1 MSLADA
7 EHFVRDP
14 EWTWYIL
21 FYFFLAGLSGGS
33 YAIATLLRLSNRADE
48 PAARIGY
55 YLAFATMLGCPI
67 LLTLDLGQP
76 LRFWH
81 MLVNTTPDDMG
92 LNFKYWSPMSVGA
105 WALVAFS
112 VFVTVSF
119 FEVLVRDRKI
129 RLSITDRLVRVLDGV
144 LGKLWNIVGAVQAC
158 LRDPL
163 GMQDVHALL
172 RCLTQLLQRPELDRL
187 GRAGLGA
194 GGFHPALQPVVAE
207 RAFLRDLGVGV
218 HLDHAVRARGDAVAT
233 TVADIRLDEHGVE
246 LRADNRP
253 RRADL
258 QAAGSLAVLADV
270 RHHEPGLALADC
282 YRLVRHVVDE
292 LHMPP
297 VLGIEAAGVVEAVAE
312 GGFVPRELVPFLAGD
327 LAGFAA
333 DADARVGEE
342 PVGLARCDLH
352 QNPIKFGV
360 ILERPCSAA

>member
-33 YAIATLLRLSNRADE
+33 YAIATLLRLSNHADE

-55 YLAFATMLGCPI
+55 YLAFPTMLGCPI

-144 LGKLWNIVGAVQAC
+144 LGKLWNIVGAILGLFIAGYTGVLLAVSNQPVWSDTWA
-158 LRDPL
+158 LGGLFLASGLSGSAALLAWLAHHRRDAQYSAAGLARSERLFQVLELALIAVFVVTLIPL
-163 GMQDVHALL
+163 GAVDQAFGFPWVLLWAVALIGL
-172 RCLTQLLQRPELDRL
+172 A
-187 GRAGLGA
+187 AGLRG
-194 GGFHPALQPVVAE
+194 P
-207 RAFLRDLGVGV
+207 GVGRPSV
-218 HLDHAVRARGDAVAT
+218 SPDGTIAVRAARAVAAPS
-233 TVADIRLDEHGVE
+233 VGLVLLGVLA
-246 LRADNRP
+246 LRA
-253 RRADL
+253 
-258 QAAGSLAVLADV
+258 AV
-270 RHHEPGLALADC
+270 
-282 YRLVRHVVDE
+282 
-292 LHMPP
+292 
-297 VLGIEAAGVVEAVAE
+297 I
-312 GGFVPRELVPFLAGD
+312 F
-327 LAGFAA
+327 
-333 DADARVGEE
+333 
-342 PVGLARCDLH
+342 
-352 QNPIKFGV
+352 
-360 ILERPCSAA
+360 SAQ